1 MNKQQL
7 FEAIHGH
14 KCKIVETN
22 ITANCNTQLLGA
34 LDIDRIEYQS
44 PSRWNGV
51 SSKVKVLEPYLLHV
65 DIRQSNC
72 NSHYRNGIEV
82 TLYSLVEHGKI
93 LLREVGDT
101 VTGGYTEVSNLVE
114 QIRGAFRNN
123 SQQLLLV

>member
-7 FEAIHGH
+7 FELIHRH

-34 LDIDRIEYQS
+34 LDMSKIEYQS
-44 PSRWNGV
+44 SSRWNGV
-51 SSKVKVLEPYLLHV
+51 NNKIKVLEPYLLHV

-72 NSHYRNGIEV
+72 NSHYKNGIEI
-82 TLYSLVEHGKI
+82 TLYSLVEHGRI
-93 LLREVGDT
+93 LMREVGDT
-101 VTGGYTEVSNLVE
+101 VTGGYAEVSNLVE